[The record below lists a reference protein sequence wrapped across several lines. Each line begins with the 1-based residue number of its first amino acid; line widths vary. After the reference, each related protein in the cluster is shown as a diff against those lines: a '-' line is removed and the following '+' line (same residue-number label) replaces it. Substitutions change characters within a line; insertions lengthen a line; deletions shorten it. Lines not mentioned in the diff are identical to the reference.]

1 MLDLTDIGKAGLIIQ
16 YEDIIS
22 MIGFNVARYF
32 KDKGISEKLDS
43 TPINDVLLSYIN
55 REDEAC
61 YQWLKKEYDIDISSE
76 EAEKLNSSFLT
87 MQPNLLYSYKVF
99 TAAHAYL
106 IFLLQLVIQKIV
118 FIYIRICIPP

>member
-43 TPINDVLLSYIN
+43 TPINDVL
-55 REDEAC
+55 
-61 YQWLKKEYDIDISSE
+61 
-76 EAEKLNSSFLT
+76 
-87 MQPNLLYSYKVF
+87 
-99 TAAHAYL
+99 H
-106 IFLLQLVIQKIV
+106 
-118 FIYIRICIPP
+118 